1 MTSRLLFLSSL
12 VALVAWPARAQT
24 GTCPV
29 VSSISVQPGF
39 DYESFA
45 NESRWNVVLYS
56 KIIPIEGLDMQV
68 VKSDVSLMFSR
79 DADNNKT
86 VTLGKF
92 LGRGRESFASSFKG
106 SFSLSVCNIGIVNCS
121 AIRA

>member
-45 NESRWNVVLYS
+45 NESRWNVVLYN

-106 SFSLSVCNIGIVNCS
+106 SFFFKCL
-121 AIRA
+121 

>member
-1 MTSRLLFLSSL
+1 M
-12 VALVAWPARAQT
+12 
-24 GTCPV
+24 
-29 VSSISVQPGF
+29 
-39 DYESFA
+39 
-45 NESRWNVVLYS
+45 LYS

-92 LGRGRESFASSFKG
+92 LGRESFASSFKG
-106 SFSLSVCNIGIVNCS
+106 SFSLSVCNKGIVNCS